1 MEFRILGPLE
11 IVDGS
16 PVSIDA
22 PKQRA
27 LLGVLLLHPNEVVSA
42 DRLTDELW
50 GERPPAT
57 AGKLVQ
63 TYVSQLRR
71 ALGADVIVTRAP
83 GYVLR
88 IDEEALDAVRF
99 RRLTAEAR
107 AFAAGGEHERADTL
121 FGEALALWRGAPLAD
136 VAFESFARNEV
147 ERVEEERLAALMDR
161 IDCELALDRHDEVIP
176 ELEGL
181 AKQYPLR
188 ERLGAQLMLA
198 LYRCGRQSE
207 ALDVYQEARR
217 RLAGELG
224 LEPGEQL
231 QQLERAILVHD
242 PALERPR
249 VPPEAVGEP
258 PTRRRLGVAVV
269 LAAALL
275 VAALIAGFLLLQDD
289 DAPVRD
295 GAAPPVLP
303 NSLVKIDART
313 NTVDDVIAVGRFPGK
328 VAAGFG
334 FVWVVNIEDETLTR
348 VTTSSGRADLVG
360 GLRVDEPTGLA
371 ADDPRGVFVGSF
383 ATSEVVLI
391 DPSGL
396 QVEDRLGLPGE
407 TALFVATGA
416 GSLWITQPPLGFEE
430 TAPSAISRVSILH
443 GRMQRRFAVAAGVLP
458 GQIAFGEGAA
468 WVANVGDGTIWRID
482 AASDRIT
489 RIQVGSQPTDVAVD
503 FGSVWVPC
511 LGRDAVWRLD
521 AATGNVEAI
530 IPVGEEALAVAAG
543 AGAVWVTNQADGT
556 VSRIDPRTNKVVRTI
571 RLGFNPHGI
580 AIADGAVWVAVA
592 RGLI

>member
-11 IVDGS
+11 IVNGS

-83 GYVLR
+83 GYALS
-88 IDEEALDAVRF
+88 IDEGALDAVRF

-107 AFAAGGEHERADTL
+107 ASAVSGEHERADAL
-121 FGEALALWRGAPLAD
+121 FREALALWRGAPLPD
-136 VAFESFARNEV
+136 VVFESFARNEV
-147 ERVEEERLAALMDR
+147 ERLEEERTAALMDR
-161 IDCELALDRHDEVIP
+161 IDCELALGRHDEVIP

-181 AKQYPLR
+181 VKKYPRR
-188 ERLGAQLMLA
+188 ERLSAQLMLA

-207 ALDVYQEARR
+207 ALEVYQEARR
-217 RLAGELG
+217 LLVGELG

-231 QQLERAILVHD
+231 QHLERAILVHD
-242 PALERPR
+242 PALEQPKL
-249 VPPEAVGEP
+249 PSEAVGKL

-269 LAAALL
+269 LAAALF
-275 VAALIAGFLLLQDD
+275 VAALIGGFLLIQDD
-289 DAPVRD
+289 DAPTR
-295 GAAPPVLP
+295 GSATPPVRP

-313 NTVDDVIAVGRFPGK
+313 NAVDDVIAVGRFPGK
-328 VAAGFG
+328 VAAGTG
-334 FVWVVNIEDETLTR
+334 FVWVVNIGDETLTR
-348 VTTSSGRADLVG
+348 VTTRSGRAELVG
-360 GLRVDEPTGLA
+360 GLRIEQPTGLA

-383 ATSEVVLI
+383 AASEVVQI
-391 DPSGL
+391 DPSSL
-396 QVEDRLGLPGE
+396 QVRDRLRLPGE
-407 TALFVATGA
+407 TATFVASGA
-416 GSLWITQPPLGFEE
+416 GSLWVTQPPAGFEDE
-430 TAPSAISRVSILH
+430 APSAISRVSMLN
-443 GRMQRRFAVAAGVLP
+443 GTMQQRFTAPAGVLP

-482 AASDRIT
+482 AATDRIT
-489 RIQVGSQPTDVAVD
+489 PIDVGSQPTDIAVD

-511 LGRDAVWRLD
+511 LGRNAVWRVD
-521 AATGNVEAI
+521 GATGKVEAI
-530 IPVGEEALAVAAG
+530 IPVGEEALAVATG

-580 AIADGAVWVAVA
+580 AVADGGVWVSVA
-592 RGLI
+592 QGLI

>member
-11 IVDGS
+11 IVGGS

-57 AGKLVQ
+57 ASKLVQ

-71 ALGADVIVTRAP
+71 ALGADLIVTRAP

-107 AFAAGGEHERADTL
+107 GSAASGEHERADEL
-121 FGEALALWRGAPLAD
+121 FREALALWRGAPLPD
-136 VAFESFARNEV
+136 VVFESFARNEV
-147 ERVEEERLAALMDR
+147 ERLEEERLAALMDR
-161 IDCELALDRHDEVIP
+161 IDCELALGRHDEVIP

-181 AKQYPLR
+181 VKKYPLR
-188 ERLGAQLMLA
+188 ERLSAQLILA
-198 LYRCGRQSE
+198 LYRCGRQAE

-217 RLAGELG
+217 LLVGELG

-242 PALERPR
+242 PALEQPR
-249 VPPEAVGEP
+249 MPPEAVGEP
-258 PTRRRLGVAVV
+258 PTRRPGVAIV
-269 LAAALL
+269 LAATLIL
-275 VAALIAGFLLLQDD
+275 AALIGGFLLLRDD
-289 DAPVRD
+289 DAPAR
-295 GAAPPVLP
+295 GSATPKILP
-303 NSLVKIDART
+303 NTLVKIDAST

-328 VAAGFG
+328 VAAEDG

-348 VTTSSGRADLVG
+348 VTTRFGHAELVG
-360 GLRVDEPTGLA
+360 GLRVEEPTGLA
-371 ADDPRGVFVGSF
+371 TDDPRGVFVGSF
-383 ATSEVVLI
+383 ATSEVVAI
-391 DPSGL
+391 DPSSL
-396 QVEDRLGLPGE
+396 DVEDRLGLPGE
-407 TALFVATGA
+407 TAAFVATGA
-416 GSLWITQPPLGFEE
+416 GSLWITQPPVGFEE
-430 TAPSAISRVSILH
+430 TAPSAISRVSILN
-443 GRMQRRFAVAAGVLP
+443 GRMQRRFTVPAGVLP

-482 AASDRIT
+482 AATNRTT
-489 RIQVGSQPTDVAVD
+489 RIQVGNQPTDVTVD
-503 FGSVWVPC
+503 SGSVWVPC

-521 AATGNVEAI
+521 AATGKVEAI
-530 IPVGEEALAVAAG
+530 IPTGKEALAVAAG

-580 AIADGAVWVAVA
+580 AVADGAVWVAVA